1 MTVALISGAQGP
13 ATRPYVNGETATDST
28 TATNCVA
35 TTPCKTF
42 AAAYTVTQSS
52 GEIVAMAP
60 GGYGPITITTP
71 LTIIGTDRATVPAAS
86 GTTPITVNSP
96 PSMVYIPHLQITAAT
111 AASSLG
117 L

>member
-1 MTVALISGAQGP
+1 MTVALISGPQAT
-13 ATRPYVNGETATDST
+13 ATRTYVNAETGTDSN

-42 AAAYTVTQSS
+42 AAAYTVTQSG

-71 LTIIGTDRATVPAAS
+71 LTIIGTARATV
-86 GTTPITVNSP
+86 TP
-96 PSMVYIPHLQITAAT
+96 PSGAT
-111 AASSLG
+111 ASTINPRPTDKG
-117 L
+117 